1 MKTIYDHTT
10 RAALIRRIH
19 ALNENSTSLWGKM
32 NVYQMLK
39 HCVQWEEM
47 ILGKQKHNR
56 SFLGRL
62 FGKIAMKDLLKD
74 ELPMKRSLPTLP
86 QLRVV
91 ENDGNVMV
99 EKEKWIALI
108 EEHANSSDIEFVH
121 SFFGKITRDQ
131 AGQLA
136 YKHTDHHLRQFNC

>member
-1 MKTIYDHTT
+1 
-10 RAALIRRIH
+10 
-19 ALNENSTSLWGKM
+19 
-32 NVYQMLK
+32 
-39 HCVQWEEM
+39 
-47 ILGKQKHNR
+47 
-56 SFLGRL
+56 
-62 FGKIAMKDLLKD
+62 
-74 ELPMKRSLPTLP
+74 MKRSLPTLP